1 MPARR
6 IVDFDCATRE
16 KVANAVQDVLNNV
29 CSKVIINDNVKVY
42 KCTNIIRIDLKV
54 TEDK

>member
-6 IVDFDCATRE
+6 TVDFDCATRE

-29 CSKVIINDNVKVY
+29 CSKVIISDNVKVY